1 MFGSHLSIA
10 GALHNALVE
19 AEGLGLDTVQ
29 IFTKNQRQW
38 AVKPLADEAAD
49 EWLAH
54 LDRLGW
60 RGRVVAHDS
69 YLINLAS
76 PDDALWEK
84 SIALMDEELAR
95 ADRLGVSFLVSHPG
109 AYTTS
114 DAASGIDRIGRAW
127 ARLFEKHAAGSVVLC
142 LENTAGGGSTLGRTI
157 EELQAIR
164 ASILKHAGKKVGDR
178 VGFCIDTCHA
188 LAAGYDIRAEDDAR
202 GFFDDLDR
210 ALGLERVRVLH
221 LNDSK
226 GAVGSRIDRHEHI
239 GKGEVGDGAFAAI
252 VNDPRLAGVP
262 KILETPKGETE
273 KGTPLDTLN
282 LRRLRRLMREG
293 DGATAGP
300 KTGAGT
306 RRNGSGAPGTGPK
319 TGPRTGAKASGR
331 RRGAKAAR

>member
-10 GALHNALVE
+10 GGLHNALVE

-60 RGRVVAHDS
+60 RGRIVAHDS

-76 PDDALWEK
+76 PDDALWAK
-84 SIALMDEELAR
+84 SIALMDEELSR

-109 AYTTS
+109 AYTSS
-114 DAASGIDRIGRAW
+114 DADAGIDRIGRAW
-127 ARLFEKHAAGSVVLC
+127 ARLFEMHADGSVVLC

-202 GFFDDLDR
+202 AFFDDIDR
-210 ALGLERVRVLH
+210 ALGIERVRVLH

-273 KGTPLDTLN
+273 TGTPLDTLN
-282 LRRLRRLMREG
+282 LRRLRRLLREG
-293 DGATAGP
+293 DGEARP

-306 RRNGSGAPGTGPK
+306 AQRRSKGPK
-319 TGPRTGAKASGR
+319 TGAKGAGR
-331 RRGAKAAR
+331 RRASKAAR